1 MPGVLQIEAMAQTG
15 AVLMSRSLDVDVT
28 KNTILFMSVDNARFR
43 RPVRPGEVLEMPVE
57 VVFARRNIFKFRGK
71 AEVGGELAAEAAIHP
86 TAIVHRSAEIHPEAE
101 VGPYCIIGENVK
113 LGARTRL
120 IAHVFI
126 ERETELG
133 ADNVVH
139 PYATL
144 GQPAQDT
151 SYKNEPTS
159 LIIGSRNIIREHVS
173 MHRGTV
179 RSRGVT
185 TVGNDGYFMAQSHVA
200 HDCIVGDNVIFAQG
214 ATLGGHVQV
223 GDHVIMGGLSAM
235 HQYGRIGRHAFVGGL
250 AAVVADVIPY
260 GSVFGNHAQLAGLNV
275 IGLKRR
281 GF

>member
-1 MPGVLQIEAMAQTG
+1 VSAT
-15 AVLMSRSLDVDVT
+15 V
-28 KNTILFMSVDNARFR
+28 
-43 RPVRPGEVLEMPVE
+43 
-57 VVFARRNIFKFRGK
+57 
-71 AEVGGELAAEAAIHP
+71 HP
-86 TAIVHRSAEIHPEAE
+86 TAILDKSVELGADVS
-101 VGPYCIIGENVK
+101 VGPYCILGPNVK

-120 IAHVFI
+120 VAHVFI
-126 ERETELG
+126 ERETTLG
-133 ADNVVH
+133 EDNVVH
-139 PYATL
+139 PYAAL

-151 SYKNEPTS
+151 SYRDEATS
-159 LIIGSRNIIREHVS
+159 LTVGAGNVIREYVS

-179 RSRGVT
+179 RSRGT
-185 TVGNDGYFMAQSHVA
+185 TLVGDGGYFMAQSHVA

-281 GF
+281 GFSREAVHDLRAAYRLLFAEEGTFQERLDDVAETYAHEPLVQEIVAFIRAEAQRPLCMPHA